1 MINII
6 LTDAIKRIERE
17 IKTNAEDYADI
28 DAELKDLLLRMKTFR
43 DFINNP
49 TLEQL
54 EKLEGKE
61 SEKDES

>member
-17 IKTNAEDYADI
+17 VKTNAADYADI
-28 DAELKDLLLRMKTFR
+28 DTELQELLQRMKTFR
-43 DFINNP
+43 DFINSP

-54 EKLEGKE
+54 EKLE
-61 SEKDES
+61 SDES